1 MDHLDLVE
9 STLPL
14 DGNRLCPR
22 YLDLVVNR
30 ASLRSVIGEDL
41 LVWTSTPLQA
51 GWDLESGLAWLAS
64 LSLGLQARLP
74 AGRVELYV
82 CRECGDLGCGALTVN
97 IERSGQMVRW
107 NQFGWDGSH
116 HEEPYSAIPL
126 GVHLR
131 GGVLRRDSP
140 RRGGA
145 GACEPAPVSCNG
157 PSVVARARVR
167 HDRSVRPICRAMRW
181 SSGSMCSRSGQPGCH
196 CARGSSTLHVM
207 E

>member
-64 LSLGLQARLP
+64 LSLGLQVSLP

-82 CRECGDLGCGALTVN
+82 CRECGDLGCGALTAA
-97 IERSGQMVRW
+97 IERCGQMVRW

-116 HEEPYSAIPL
+116 HEEPYSAIEFPL
-126 GVHLR
+126 EFTFEAASYDAILHGVGERVLASQRQSAAMGHLWWR
-131 GGVLRRDSP
+131 
-140 RRGGA
+140 
-145 GACEPAPVSCNG
+145 EPG
-157 PSVVARARVR
+157 F
-167 HDRSVRPICRAMRW
+167 AMID
-181 SSGSMCSRSGQPGCH
+181 
-196 CARGSSTLHVM
+196 L
-207 E
+207 